1 MVSKYMDKDEPNKS
15 KRPNI
20 NILLN
25 RVRIDQKREKRNKL
39 LFFASASLGLLI
51 FWNYIRFKVFF
62 LDTFKNL

>member
-1 MVSKYMDKDEPNKS
+1 MKKTFSSVKDKMVSKYMDKDEPNKS

-51 FWNYIRFKVFF
+51 FGITVF
-62 LDTFKNL
+62 

>member
-51 FWNYIRFKVFF
+51 FGITVF
-62 LDTFKNL
+62 